1 MTDGEDRE
9 PDEPEDKGEEGDRGE
24 EGQGGAEA
32 QEGREDPRRPTPVR
46 QTLPPARPA
55 PVRQRTPT
63 GEDEDDDPER
73 PTPVRQAMEAE
84 REEPPPV
91 EAPSLRFFREDEEW
105 IVRVEGRTRSGR
117 REDAGAPLLLLSFA
131 RAEDPDRRLREAVGI
146 GRSLETL
153 TPGELG
159 RLLDA
164 SRPYREEWEGSEL
177 FPETRRDRSSGR

>member
-1 MTDGEDRE
+1 MRGRDG
-9 PDEPEDKGEEGDRGE
+9 
-24 EGQGGAEA
+24 
-32 QEGREDPRRPTPVR
+32 QEGREDREPEEPEDEGSHRPTPVR
-46 QTLPPARPA
+46 KAMPSARPT
-55 PVRQRTPT
+55 PVRKRESAS
-63 GEDEDDDPER
+63 GEGGDEDPDR

-105 IVRVEGRTRSGR
+105 IVRVEGRTTSGR

-131 RAEDPDRRLREAVGI
+131 RAEDPDRRLREVVGA
-146 GRSLETL
+146 GRTLEAL
-153 TPGELG
+153 GPDQLG

-164 SRPYREEWEGSEL
+164 SRPYREDWQGSEL